1 MDCSEFVKIKI
12 ICDIIL
18 YTTIKIYLCMA
29 YVISNL
35 IVLSSNLKVARE
47 LVIGAV
53 LNNDQR
59 TTIVI
64 A

>member
-29 YVISNL
+29 YVISYL
-35 IVLSSNLKVARE
+35 IVLSSN
-47 LVIGAV
+47 
-53 LNNDQR
+53 
-59 TTIVI
+59 
-64 A
+64 